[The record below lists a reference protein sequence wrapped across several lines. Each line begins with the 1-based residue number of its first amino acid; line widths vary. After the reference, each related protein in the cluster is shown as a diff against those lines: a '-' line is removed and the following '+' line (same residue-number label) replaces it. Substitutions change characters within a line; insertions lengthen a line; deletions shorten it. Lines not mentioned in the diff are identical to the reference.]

1 MIPFIVQQ
9 LWLSQLIPI
18 NPMRYAP
25 DSKHQNIHGVAC
37 CVHKPCG
44 MKFYFSASGF
54 SLGQCSISVLG
65 GYVHSQFRKFK
76 FRWYLAFDMWQSN
89 RWSLRYGILLD
100 SCRRRY
106 KSLDRGQFEFQRKP
120 IVSDPG
126 MHHSTCV
133 THVPWMHAGITNI
146 PTNPGACATRNFT
159 YLVRCQGIECTNCI
173 WLAYTA

>member
-1 MIPFIVQQ
+1 
-9 LWLSQLIPI
+9 
-18 NPMRYAP
+18 MRYAP

-37 CVHKPCG
+37 CVHKHCG